1 MPVCYLTG
9 MSTKRI
15 LIVDDEPKVAFFFQ
29 KNLEMVDKSYQVKAV
44 NSGSEALVE
53 IQADSYDLMVTDLRM
68 PGMSGLELL
77 RQVRQVSP
85 RTQTIL
91 VTAFGGQNVWREA
104 DQLQVFRSLSK
115 PLKIPELVS
124 SVREAL
130 AQPDNLP
137 NGAVVV
143 MSGESFE
150 AIARRL
156 EMLRVDVGAH
166 AVVLADTT
174 GHVLVEIGMLPKLDV
189 SSTLALLGGTMA
201 ASSALTEQLHYP
213 QTVHLTYYEGPPY
226 DLYTVSLGKHFFL
239 TIFFDR
245 RQSANNPS
253 RIGIVW
259 LYTRRILD
267 ELLELLGKRPA
278 DRMALDRDFA
288 DSLRGELDSLF
299 VATPTAK
306 PTPTVKK
313 GTAVHTTADLHGKVE
328 SLLQL
333 FQTQTKIAVN
343 HQLGGLDVPLNQME
357 GALILKLVRE
367 SLKNVLRYASAKSVT
382 VSFQAD
388 DQILRGHIQDNGIGF
403 NPATTA
409 LKSLA
414 HLRTELATLGGDLKI
429 TSQPGAGVQLLFTL
443 PLAK

>member
-1 MPVCYLTG
+1 

-53 IQADSYDLMVTDLRM
+53 IQADPYDLMITDLRM
-68 PGMSGLELL
+68 PGMNGLELL
-77 RQVRQVSP
+77 RQVRQISP
-85 RTQTIL
+85 QTQTIL
-91 VTAFGGQNVWREA
+91 VTAFGGYNVWREA

-115 PLKIPELVS
+115 PLKIPELVT

-130 AQPDNLP
+130 AQPDKLP

-143 MSGESFE
+143 MSGENFE

-174 GHVLVEIGMLPKLDV
+174 GHVLVENGMLPKLDI

-226 DLYTVSLGKHFFL
+226 DLYIVSLGKHFFL

-245 RQSANNPS
+245 RQSASNPS

-267 ELLELLGKRPA
+267 ELLELLGKGST
-278 DRMALDRDFA
+278 DRTTVDRDFA
-288 DSLRGELDSLF
+288 DSLRGELDNLF
-299 VATPTAK
+299 AAPPAPKSTPPA
-306 PTPTVKK
+306 PVGQPA
-313 GTAVHTTADLHGKVE
+313 TAVPHSTADLRGKVE
-328 SLLQL
+328 SLLHI
-333 FQTQTKIAVN
+333 FQAQTKISVY
-343 HQLGGLDVPLNQME
+343 QELDGLAVPLNQME
-357 GALILKLVRE
+357 GVLILKMVRE
-367 SLKNVLRYASAKSVT
+367 GLKNVLRHAQARSVT
-382 VSFQAD
+382 VSFQSD
-388 DQILRGHIQDNGIGF
+388 DQVLHGRMQDNGVGF
-403 NPATTA
+403 NPATTSF
-409 LKSLA
+409 KSLA
-414 HLRTELATLGGDLKI
+414 NLQTELAALGGDLKI
-429 TSQPGAGVQLLFTL
+429 TSRQNEGVQLLFTL
-443 PLAK
+443 PLVN

>member
-1 MPVCYLTG
+1 

-29 KNLEMVDKSYQVKAV
+29 KNLEMVDKDYQVKAV

-53 IQADSYDLMVTDLRM
+53 IQANSFDLIITDLRM
-68 PGMSGLELL
+68 PGMNGLELL
-77 RQVRQVSP
+77 RQVRQISP
-85 RTQTIL
+85 QTQTIL
-91 VTAFGGQNVWREA
+91 VTAFGGHSVWREA

-115 PLKIPELVS
+115 PLKIPELVT

-130 AQPDNLP
+130 AQKNKLP
-137 NGAVVV
+137 NEDVVV

-156 EMLRVDVGAH
+156 ETLRVDVGAH
-166 AVVLADTT
+166 AMVLADTT
-174 GHVLVEIGMLPKLDV
+174 GHVLVETGMIPKLDI
-189 SSTLALLGGTMA
+189 SSTLALLGGIMA

-226 DLYTVSLGKHFFL
+226 DLYIVSLGKHFFL

-245 RQSANNPS
+245 RQSVSIPS

-267 ELLELLGKRPA
+267 ELLELLGRRPA
-278 DRMALDRDFA
+278 GQMALDRDFA

-299 VATPTAK
+299 AEAPAAK
-306 PTPTVKK
+306 PTPPVQKV
-313 GTAVHTTADLHGKVE
+313 TAVHTTADLHGKVE

-333 FQTQTKIAVN
+333 FQTQTKIVVN
-343 HQLGGLDVPLNQME
+343 QELDGLDVPLNQME

-367 SLKNVLRYASAKSVT
+367 SLKNVLRYAQAKAVT
-382 VSFQAD
+382 VSFKSDEQM
-388 DQILRGHIQDNGIGF
+388 LRGRIQDDGIGYD
-403 NPATTA
+403 PVKTS

-414 HLRTELATLGGDLKI
+414 HLQTELATLGGELKV
-429 TSQPGAGVQLLFTL
+429 TSRPNAGVQLLFTL
-443 PLAK
+443 PLAN